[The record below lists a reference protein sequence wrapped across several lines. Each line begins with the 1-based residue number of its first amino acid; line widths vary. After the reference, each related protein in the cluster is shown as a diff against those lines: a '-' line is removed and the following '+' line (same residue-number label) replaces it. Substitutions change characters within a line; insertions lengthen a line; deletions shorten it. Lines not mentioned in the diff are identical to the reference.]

1 MLKMRQFRT
10 ENPII
15 LAKEDVSKTP
25 EFYKKGFNDAK
36 ILKPYRAHHLSYVQG
51 RATKSRARNEIYKTN
66 FQRRKQQWQR

>member
-1 MLKMRQFRT
+1 MRQFRT

-15 LAKEDVSKTP
+15 LAKKDVSEAP
-25 EFYKKGFNDAK
+25 GFYKKGFNDAK
-36 ILKPYRAHHLSYVQG
+36 ILKPYRTQYLSYVQG

>member
-1 MLKMRQFRT
+1 MRQFRT

-36 ILKPYRAHHLSYVQG
+36 FLKPYRAVFIVC
-51 RATKSRARNEIYKTN
+51 ARKGDEKPRSKRNL
-66 FQRRKQQWQR
+66 

>member
-1 MLKMRQFRT
+1 MRQFRT
-10 ENPII
+10 KNPII
-15 LAKEDVSKTP
+15 LAKEDISKTP

-36 ILKPYRAHHLSYVQG
+36 FLKPTAQYLSYVQG

>member
-1 MLKMRQFRT
+1 MRQFRT

-36 ILKPYRAHHLSYVQG
+36 ILKPHRAQYLSYVQG
-51 RATKSRARNEIYKTN
+51 RATK
-66 FQRRKQQWQR
+66 

>member
-1 MLKMRQFRT
+1 MRQFRT

-36 ILKPYRAHHLSYVQG
+36 ILKPYRAHLFIV
-51 RATKSRARNEIYKTN
+51 RARKGDEMARSKRNL
-66 FQRRKQQWQR
+66 

>member
-1 MLKMRQFRT
+1 MRQFRT

-36 ILKPYRAHHLSYVQG
+36 ILKPYRAHFYRMCKEG
-51 RATKSRARNEIYKTN
+51 RRNDALETI
-66 FQRRKQQWQR
+66 FIKQIFKGENSNGRDE

>member
-1 MLKMRQFRT
+1 MWQFRT

-36 ILKPYRAHHLSYVQG
+36 FLKPCRAHYLSYAQG
-51 RATKSRARNEIYKTN
+51 RVTKIALETI
-66 FQRRKQQWQR
+66 FIKQIFKGENSNGRDE

>member
-1 MLKMRQFRT
+1 MWQFRT

-25 EFYKKGFNDAK
+25 ECYKKGFNDAK
-36 ILKPYRAHHLSYVQG
+36 LLKPYRAQNLSYAQG
-51 RATKSRARNEIYKTN
+51 RVTKSRALNEIYKTN

>member
-1 MLKMRQFRT
+1 MWQFRT

-36 ILKPYRAHHLSYVQG
+36 FLKPYRAVFIV
-51 RATKSRARNEIYKTN
+51 RARKGDEKPRSKRNL
-66 FQRRKQQWQR
+66 

>member
-1 MLKMRQFRT
+1 MRQFRT

-36 ILKPYRAHHLSYVQG
+36 ILKPYRAVFIVCARQG
-51 RATKSRARNEIYKTN
+51 DEKPRSKRNL
-66 FQRRKQQWQR
+66 

>member
-1 MLKMRQFRT
+1 MRQFRT

-36 ILKPYRAHHLSYVQG
+36 ILKPLRAQYLSYVQG
-51 RATKSRARNEIYKTN
+51 RATKAALETKFI
-66 FQRRKQQWQR
+66 KQIFKGENSNGRDE

>member
-1 MLKMRQFRT
+1 MRQFRT

-36 ILKPYRAHHLSYVQG
+36 FLKPNRAVFIVC
-51 RATKSRARNEIYKTN
+51 ARKGDEMTRSK
-66 FQRRKQQWQR
+66 RKL

>member
-1 MLKMRQFRT
+1 MWQFRT

-15 LAKEDVSKTP
+15 LAKEDVSKSP

-36 ILKPYRAHHLSYVQG
+36 LLKPHRAQNLSYAQG
-51 RATKSRARNEIYKTN
+51 RVTKSRALNEIYKTN

>member
-1 MLKMRQFRT
+1 MRQFRT

-36 ILKPYRAHHLSYVQG
+36 ILKPYRAVFIV
-51 RATKSRARNEIYKTN
+51 RARKGDEKPRSKRNL
-66 FQRRKQQWQR
+66 

>member
-1 MLKMRQFRT
+1 MRQFRT

-36 ILKPYRAHHLSYVQG
+36 ILKPNRAVSIVC
-51 RATKSRARNEIYKTN
+51 ARKGDEKPRSKRNL
-66 FQRRKQQWQR
+66 

>member
-1 MLKMRQFRT
+1 MRQFRT

-36 ILKPYRAHHLSYVQG
+36 TLKPNRAVFIVC
-51 RATKSRARNEIYKTN
+51 ARKGDEMARSKRNL
-66 FQRRKQQWQR
+66 

>member
-1 MLKMRQFRT
+1 MWQFRT

-36 ILKPYRAHHLSYVQG
+36 FLKPHRAQYLSYVQG
-51 RATKSRARNEIYKTN
+51 RATK
-66 FQRRKQQWQR
+66 

>member
-1 MLKMRQFRT
+1 MWQFRT

-15 LAKEDVSKTP
+15 LAKEDVSKSP

-36 ILKPYRAHHLSYVQG
+36 LLKPCRAQNLSYAQG
-51 RATKSRARNEIYKTN
+51 RATKSRALNEIYKTN

>member
-1 MLKMRQFRT
+1 MRQFRT

-36 ILKPYRAHHLSYVQG
+36 ILKPNRVSFIVC
-51 RATKSRARNEIYKTN
+51 ARKGDEKPRSKRNL
-66 FQRRKQQWQR
+66 

>member
-1 MLKMRQFRT
+1 MRQFRT

-36 ILKPYRAHHLSYVQG
+36 ILKAYRTVFIVC
-51 RATKSRARNEIYKTN
+51 ARKGDEKPRSKRNL
-66 FQRRKQQWQR
+66 

>member
-1 MLKMRQFRT
+1 MWQFRT

-36 ILKPYRAHHLSYVQG
+36 LLKPYRAPNLSYAQG
-51 RATKSRARNEIYKTN
+51 RVTKSRARNDIYKTN

>member
-1 MLKMRQFRT
+1 MRQFRT

-36 ILKPYRAHHLSYVQG
+36 ILMPYRAQYLSYVQG
-51 RATKSRARNEIYKTN
+51 RRRNDALETKFI
-66 FQRRKQQWQR
+66 KQIFKGENSNGRDE